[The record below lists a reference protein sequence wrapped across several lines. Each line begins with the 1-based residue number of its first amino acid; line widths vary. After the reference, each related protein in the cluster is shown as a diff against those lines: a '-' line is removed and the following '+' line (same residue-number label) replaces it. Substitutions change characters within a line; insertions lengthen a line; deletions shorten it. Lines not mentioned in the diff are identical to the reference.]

1 MSPAA
6 SDPPKVRFNERLDH
20 LQARRPFLYNLVTGA
35 VIGLVLLAI
44 GFHWFWAVAYPLT
57 WAALRAFLW
66 GDGRILRRQYDG
78 RQVRVAQEQADKRR
92 QR

>member
-1 MSPAA
+1 VSPAA

-20 LQARRPFLYNLVTGA
+20 LQARHPFRYNLVTGA
-35 VIGLVLLAI
+35 VIGLVLLAF
-44 GFHWFWAVAYPLT
+44 GFHWVWAVAYPIC

-66 GDGRILRRQYDG
+66 GEGRILRRQYDA
-78 RQVRVAQEQADKRR
+78 RTIRVAQEQAAKRR